1 MIQLKT
7 TGFIPPR
14 SKVNELFKIKE
25 LMAILMDFSNSFCR
39 VLTEYVFE
47 KSDYGGILIW
57 VTKQILLNSNAF
69 SF

>member
-7 TGFIPPR
+7 KGFITPR

-47 KSDYGGILIW
+47 KSDYGGILI
-57 VTKQILLNSNAF
+57 
-69 SF
+69 